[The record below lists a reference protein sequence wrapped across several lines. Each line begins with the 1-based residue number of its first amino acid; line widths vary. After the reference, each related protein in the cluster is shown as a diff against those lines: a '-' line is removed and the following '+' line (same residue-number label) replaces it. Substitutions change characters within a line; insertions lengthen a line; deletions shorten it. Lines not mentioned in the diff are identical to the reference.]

1 MSKGKIYEFDP
12 MLYPRLLWIVRGSE
26 EFVKENFRKKGGDE
40 LTDEDVD
47 MRYVD
52 AWVCKCERKS
62 DNRLG
67 IVFFFDTEIAARQL
81 VHECYH
87 ALTAFVSEINADLP
101 DYDSDGMEEFAAYL
115 IEWIF
120 DCCWKVKQGKVKET
134 Q

>member
-12 MLYPRLLWIVRGSE
+12 LLYPRLLWIVNGSE
-26 EFVKENFRKKGGDE
+26 SFVKENFRKKGGEE

-62 DNRLG
+62 DNTLG
-67 IVFFFDTEIAARQL
+67 IVFFFDSGIEAKQL

-101 DYDSDGMEEFAAYL
+101 DYDSEGMEEFAAYL

-120 DCCWKVKQGKVKET
+120 DCCWKVKQRKVKKE
-134 Q
+134 

>member
-12 MLYPRLLWIVRGSE
+12 LIYPRLLWVVKGSE
-26 EFVKENFRKKGGDE
+26 DFVKSNFRKKDGSELSDDE
-40 LTDEDVD
+40 VD
-47 MRYVD
+47 MRFCD
-52 AWVCKCERKS
+52 AWVCKCERKA

-67 IVFFFDTEIAARQL
+67 IVFFFDSGIEAKQL

-101 DYDSDGMEEFAAYL
+101 DYESDGMEEFAAYL

-120 DCCWKVKQGKVKET
+120 DCCWKVKQGKVK
-134 Q
+134 